1 MIAMLCLKNVVS
13 ATFIAFFVSLGLGV
27 SSGLHAD
34 EEGFRIM
41 TDVDNRY
48 RGDSWSMDVYLL
60 LTDENGRERER
71 TLRMLGKM
79 YGDDERT
86 LTYVRAPS
94 RLRGTGILTYDW
106 AEPGRNNES
115 WLYLPDLGRVT
126 RLTTANRADYFL
138 GTDFTYG
145 DLEGLEVE
153 DFYYEVDS
161 ELSNDNEVV
170 VVATPKSREI
180 VDKYGYTKIQY
191 WVDTEK
197 DVYTKAQYWLE
208 NEGWIKYYS
217 QFDFEQ
223 IDGVWLSGREQM
235 VMTRNNRRV
244 HSTILTRGE
253 VAINPDIPDNTF
265 TTNGLE
271 RAAE

>member
-1 MIAMLCLKNVVS
+1 MTRKPGTAISLIALVMLAALS
-13 ATFIAFFVSLGLGV
+13 FHPEPRAEDDEGL
-27 SSGLHAD
+27 
-34 EEGFRIM
+34 RIM

-48 RGDSWSMDVYLL
+48 RGDTWSMELFLL
-60 LTDENGRERER
+60 LTDENSRERER
-71 TLRMLGKM
+71 SLRMLGKM
-79 YGDDERT
+79 FGEDEKT
-86 LTYVRAPS
+86 LTYVQAPS

-106 AEPGRNNES
+106 NDPARANES

-126 RLTTANRADYFL
+126 RLTTANRSDYFL

-153 DFYYEVDS
+153 DFYYEVDQA
-161 ELSNDNEVV
+161 LSNDKEVV
-170 VVATPKSREI
+170 VIAKPRTREI
-180 VDKYGYTKIQY
+180 VDKYGYTRIQY

-197 DVYTKAQYWLE
+197 DVYTKAQFWLK
-208 NEGWIKYYS
+208 NEGWVKYYS
-217 QFDFEQ
+217 QFDFEK

-244 HSTILTRGE
+244 HATVITRGK
-253 VAINPDIPDNTF
+253 VDINIDIPDSTF